1 MDLCNQSTVR
11 RILEENGLAPK
22 KAFGQN
28 FLINP
33 MIPENIA
40 EASAYEPFF
49 YQENYE
55 QQPQRTPYRPLY
67 NFAPTYYLKTHYYNR
82 RMLSLMRENPPTLSS
97 RVPPSPRLE
106 APYQR

>member
-49 YQENYE
+49 YEENYSE
-55 QQPQRTPYRPLY
+55 DACALEITSSY
-67 NFAPTYYLKTHYYNR
+67 FF
-82 RMLSLMRENPPTLSS
+82 SSSEMRGSSSS
-97 RVPPSPRLE
+97 RS
-106 APYQR
+106 